1 VVIAI
6 YLKDVNVPPDALIKQ
21 QQTES
26 SNQSSNQDSN
36 NASVE
41 TVVTKKKRA
50 SRTPSRKSGYRTI
63 QSYY

>member
-26 SNQSSNQDSN
+26 SNQNSN
-36 NASVE
+36 NASA
-41 TVVTKKKRA
+41 K
-50 SRTPSRKSGYRTI
+50 PW
-63 QSYY
+63 